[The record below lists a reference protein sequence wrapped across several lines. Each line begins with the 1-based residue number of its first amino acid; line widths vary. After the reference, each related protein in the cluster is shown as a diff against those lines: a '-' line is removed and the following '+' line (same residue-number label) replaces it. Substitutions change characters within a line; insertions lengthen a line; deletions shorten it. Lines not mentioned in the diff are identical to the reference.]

1 MFPNGVTHMLT
12 ETHMESVM
20 SALNWLAY
28 VPSTTGSHLPIL
40 DITGLD
46 TVDRVV
52 EFCPK
57 KGLTY
62 DPRHLI
68 SGVTDGDVWE
78 SGFFDR
84 DSFVEVLEGWAKTV
98 VVGRARLGGIPI
110 GVIITENR
118 TSEAF
123 IPADPA
129 DSTSREKIIQQAGGV
144 WFPDSAYKT
153 AQVYILIVVTVVCF
167 II

>member
-1 MFPNGVTHMLT
+1 MVRASRIAIGV
-12 ETHMESVM
+12 
-20 SALNWLAY
+20 
-28 VPSTTGSHLPIL
+28 
-40 DITGLD
+40 D
-46 TVDRVV
+46 TIDRPV
-52 EFCPK
+52 EFCPQ

-68 SGVTDGDVWE
+68 SGVCPPGSDTWE

-84 DSFVEVLEGWAKTV
+84 DSFEEVLEGWAKTV

-129 DSTSREKIIQQAGGV
+129 DSTSREKLIQQAGGV

-153 AQVYILIVVTVVCF
+153 AQVNNVWYDCP
-167 II
+167 